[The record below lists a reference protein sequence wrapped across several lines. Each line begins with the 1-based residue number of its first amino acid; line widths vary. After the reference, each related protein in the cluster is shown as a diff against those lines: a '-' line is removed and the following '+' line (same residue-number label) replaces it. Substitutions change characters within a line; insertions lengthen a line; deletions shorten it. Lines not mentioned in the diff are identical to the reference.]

1 MLGLSRTNARSAS
14 MRSCPIFRSTSLWS
28 DNELRDAD
36 AGAGGREGGT
46 CLAVTCMRKKNW
58 CESVCTH
65 SIRALRAPATAPL
78 DLRSH
83 ARLTLTPQQTA
94 HATDCT
100 HAQGVRG
107 LACVRSRHPT
117 RPASLSPSPHTP
129 TDASRLPALHASAIA
144 RGERARGG
152 LGWLR
157 RRLALHVG
165 VGGAQATTRRR
176 LLGLGARRRRLGWPA
191 SPRSLRAG

>member
-14 MRSCPIFRSTSLWS
+14 MRSCPIFRS
-28 DNELRDAD
+28 EAQFVRR
-36 AGAGGREGGT
+36 REGGT
-46 CLAVTCMRKKNW
+46 MFGRYI
-58 CESVCTH
+58 CERETGVKAFAHTQSGP
-65 SIRALRAPATAPL
+65 SALRRRLRSISAPTPNFNATA
-78 DLRSH
+78 DS
-83 ARLTLTPQQTA
+83 TCN
-94 HATDCT
+94 CT

-191 SPRSLRAG
+191 SPCSLRAG